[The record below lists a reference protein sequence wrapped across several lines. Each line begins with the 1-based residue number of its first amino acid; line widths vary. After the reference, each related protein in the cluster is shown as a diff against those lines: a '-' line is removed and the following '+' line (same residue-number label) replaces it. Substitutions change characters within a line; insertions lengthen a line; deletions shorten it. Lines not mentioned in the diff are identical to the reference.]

1 MRFNLHCPNTLVRF
15 SAAYALSYLLV
26 LQPSFLR
33 SEEPKDKPSE
43 PKALSA
49 SFVNSMELLNDDHK
63 LGPGDQLSFRVIE
76 DEDPSKSLTVTD
88 SGEMDVPYLGR
99 LNVAGKT
106 CKTVGKEVR
115 AALEKSIYIK
125 ATVILGLDV
134 IAPKGAVASRGKA
147 YLMGQVRQQGPVEVP
162 ADEPF
167 TVSKAVLRAGGFS
180 DYANKRKVKLIHK
193 TGGKNGT
200 TETKVVDLV
209 EVLEKGRTDKDLPV
223 EPEDL
228 IIVPERLINF

>member
-1 MRFNLHCPNTLVRF
+1 MRFNLHCPSTIVRF
-15 SAAYALSYLLV
+15 SAGYALFHLLV
-26 LQPSFLR
+26 LQPSVLL
-33 SEEPKDKPSE
+33 SEEPKEKPAE

-49 SFVNSMELLNDDHK
+49 SFVNSMELLNDEHK

-88 SGEMDVPYLGR
+88 SSEMDVPYLGR

-106 CKTVGKEVR
+106 CKTVGKEIK
-115 AALEKSIYIK
+115 AALEKALYIK

-134 IAPKGAVASRGKA
+134 IAPKSAAATSRGKA
-147 YLMGQVRQQGPVEVP
+147 YLMGQVRQQGAVDIPT
-162 ADEPF
+162 DEPF

-193 TGGKNGT
+193 AGKNGT
-200 TETKVVDLV
+200 PETKIVDLV

-223 EPEDL
+223 EPEDW
-228 IIVPERLINF
+228 IIVPEKVINF